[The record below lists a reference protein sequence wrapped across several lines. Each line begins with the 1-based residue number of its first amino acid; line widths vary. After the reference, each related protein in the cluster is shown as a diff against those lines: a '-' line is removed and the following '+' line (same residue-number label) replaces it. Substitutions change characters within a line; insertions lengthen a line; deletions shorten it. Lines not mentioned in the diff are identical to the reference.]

1 MKNDFNADINQEID
15 FYLNIAF
22 ETGIEKAI
30 EAILKKDNPYLLD
43 EFHDRLVFELRKRRG
58 DF

>member
-1 MKNDFNADINQEID
+1 MENDFNADINQEINL
-15 FYLNIAF
+15 YLKIAF

-30 EAILKKDNPYLLD
+30 EAILKKDSSYLLD
-43 EFHDRLVFELRKRRG
+43 EFHDRLVFELRKRKG